1 MTLEK
6 EFERVKFNIQL
17 KNYTEIIKNLKQF
30 FIDYEL
36 STNGL
41 LIREDDALKMAQE
54 VFSVVKK
61 AGVLDELNLV
71 RSK

>member
-1 MTLEK
+1 MTLEH

-17 KNYTEIIKNLKQF
+17 NNYIYIMKNLKQF

-41 LIREDDALKMAQE
+41 LIREDDAIKMAQE

-61 AGVLDELNLV
+61 ADILDELNLL

>member
-1 MTLEK
+1 MTLER
-6 EFERVKFNIQL
+6 EFERVKFNVQL

-30 FIDYEL
+30 FMDYEL

-41 LIREDDALKMAQE
+41 LIREDEAIKMAQE
-54 VFSVVKK
+54 AFSFVKR
-61 AGVLDELNLV
+61 AGILDELNLV